1 MSIAQ
6 TRHMRAGV
14 ERQMRH
20 RCTIQR
26 NTTPATET
34 DPIGNPAAPDWHDLA
49 TDVACYV
56 WQGASKGETR
66 AVDLVA
72 VVNQWRMLLPIG
84 TDITEAD
91 RFSSIVDEFGVP
103 WNTQPV
109 TIQAIA
115 RRNTHLLLVLD
126 EVR

>member
-6 TRHMRAGV
+6 ITHMRAGV
-14 ERQMRH
+14 ERRMKH

-26 NTTPATET
+26 DTAGKDSLNNPLPA
-34 DPIGNPAAPDWHDLA
+34 DWHDLRA
-49 TDVACYV
+49 DVKCSV

-66 AVDLVA
+66 AADLVA
-72 VVNQWRMLLPIG
+72 VVNQWRMELPIG

-103 WNTQPV
+103 WNTKPV

>member
-6 TRHMRAGV
+6 TNHMRAGV
-14 ERQMRH
+14 ERQMHH

-26 NTTPATET
+26 NTATKDSLNNPLPA
-34 DPIGNPAAPDWHDLA
+34 DWNDLTA
-49 TDVACYV
+49 DVPCYV

-91 RFSSIVDEFGVP
+91 RLSSIVDEFGVQ
-103 WNTQPV
+103 WNTKPV